1 MADPRDVEYEEEET
15 PIETQIRSAI
25 SMNSVG
31 TLNVAFERFPTQEKA
46 AEYLNTHA
54 FDKNG
59 NVAYHLAA
67 RTGKADIVNELLDL
81 DGFECDPINSYGETP
96 LHSAIHWVNDTRE
109 NWSAGLALVEMM
121 LEAGS
126 DNRIRNKQG
135 KTAADLVGQYR
146 ELKQLLK
153 DHVYEECD
161 ENGDPI
167 VKTEKVESGY
177 LDIDEAE
184 GKDDDDR
191 SVYSGSDS
199 DDEEEWKRRHE
210 AQARKAAS

>member
-15 PIETQIRSAI
+15 PVYVQIRAAI

-31 TLNVAFERFPTQEKA
+31 TLNVAIERFSSIEEA
-46 AEYLNTHA
+46 AEYLNTEA
-54 FDKNG
+54 LDTEG
-59 NVAYHLAA
+59 NVAYHMAA
-67 RTGKADIVNELLDL
+67 REGKSDIIDELLDIE
-81 DGFECDPINSYGETP
+81 GFECDPLNYNGETP
-96 LHSAIHWVNDTRE
+96 LHSAIRWVNEARE
-109 NWSAGLALVEMM
+109 NWSDGLALVEMM

-135 KTAADLVGQYR
+135 MTAADLVDQHS

-153 DHVYEECD
+153 EYTFEEYD
-161 ENGDPI
+161 QNGNPAPES
-167 VKTEKVESGY
+167 EKVESGY

-184 GKDDDDR
+184 DGEDDEK

-199 DDEEEWKRRHE
+199 EEEEEWRRRQE
-210 AQARKAAS
+210 EKTKKAAS

>member
-15 PIETQIRSAI
+15 PVHKQIRAAI
-25 SMNSVG
+25 FMNSIG
-31 TLNVAFERFPTQEKA
+31 TLNVAIERFSSKEEA
-46 AEYLNTHA
+46 AEYLNTEA
-54 FDKNG
+54 LDTQG

-67 RTGKADIVNELLDL
+67 REGKSDIIDELLDIE
-81 DGFECDPINSYGETP
+81 GFECDPLNHNGETP
-96 LHSAIHWVNDTRE
+96 LHSAILWVNEGRE
-109 NWSAGLALVEMM
+109 NWSDGLALVEMM

-135 KTAADLVGQYR
+135 KTAADFVEQHF

-153 DHVYEECD
+153 EHTFQEDD
-161 ENGDPI
+161 ENGNPAPES
-167 VKTEKVESGY
+167 EKVESGY

-184 GKDDDDR
+184 DGKDDEN

-199 DDEEEWKRRHE
+199 EEEEEWKRRHE
-210 AQARKAAS
+210 EKAKKAAS